1 MNAATAVWP
10 LVVLVLCLCSPAS
23 AAEAKE
29 DRGPLQDAAG
39 TTSPAQDGLANAPVS
54 VTLVGDPSNRVGKPV
69 FVTVTLRNRSA
80 QVQLVKN
87 MYVRV
92 DASEEGRFGASGVC
106 PLTRQSELQLPPGDI
121 YSQTCRFPSPASEA
135 VPPATGA
142 SSPAERSSASGWEQS
157 SWYSSLFKAELRL
170 LVEVD
175 LEATGAQRHYPSIT
189 VKAIEASIFAGGV
202 AGAMLL
208 ALFVLAERVLRNP
221 EVREDWGKNLLV
233 TLLMGLRGG
242 AMAIIA
248 LLLSKTTQG
257 VGSPV
262 VLTVTDFAG
271 GMLVGLFS
279 YPLATWISSTLKL
292 DGAFVKPRPK

>member
-1 MNAATAVWP
+1 MNAVKAVSAVVATA
-10 LVVLVLCLCSPAS
+10 LCFCAS
-23 AAEAKE
+23 ASWAEVKQV
-29 DRGPLQDAAG
+29 RGTTQDPAG
-39 TTSPAQDGLANAPVS
+39 TTSPAQEGLTNAPVT
-54 VTLVGDPSNRVGKPV
+54 VTLAGDPSNRVGKPV
-69 FVTVTLRNRSA
+69 FVTVTLRNRST
-80 QVQLVKN
+80 QPQLVKN

-106 PLTRQSELQLPPGDI
+106 PLTRQSELQLPPGES
-121 YSQTCRFPSPASEA
+121 YSQTCRFPSPVTEL
-135 VPPATGA
+135 VQPAPGA
-142 SSPAERSSASGWEQS
+142 SSPAESSSASGSEQS
-157 SWYSSLFKAELRL
+157 SWYSNLFSAELRL

-175 LEATGAQRHYPSIT
+175 LEGTGAQRHYPSIN
-189 VKAIEASIFAGGV
+189 VKAKEASIFVGGV

-292 DGAFVKPRPK
+292 DGSFVKPRPK

>member
-1 MNAATAVWP
+1 MTTTTILSVAAVTLLGA
-10 LVVLVLCLCSPAS
+10 CFSAS
-23 AAEAKE
+23 ASDAKHS
-29 DRGPLQDAAG
+29 RGISQDAAG
-39 TTSPAQDGLANAPVS
+39 TVSQAKDGLANTPVV

-80 QVQLVKN
+80 ETQLVKN
-87 MYVRV
+87 MFLRV
-92 DASEEGRFGASGVC
+92 DTSEEGRFGASGVC

-121 YSQTCRFPSPASEA
+121 YSQTCRFPSPAAE
-135 VPPATGA
+135 PIQPASGA
-142 SSPAERSSASGWEQS
+142 SSPAERLSPSGWEQA
-157 SWYSSLFKAELRL
+157 SWYSSLFSADLRL

-175 LEATGAQRHYPSIT
+175 LEDTGVQRYYPSIT
-189 VKAIEASIFAGGV
+189 IKAIEASIFAGGV

-221 EVREDWGKNLLV
+221 EVREDWGKSLLV

-271 GMLVGLFS
+271 GMLIGLFS

-292 DGAFVKPRPK
+292 DGAFVKPRSK